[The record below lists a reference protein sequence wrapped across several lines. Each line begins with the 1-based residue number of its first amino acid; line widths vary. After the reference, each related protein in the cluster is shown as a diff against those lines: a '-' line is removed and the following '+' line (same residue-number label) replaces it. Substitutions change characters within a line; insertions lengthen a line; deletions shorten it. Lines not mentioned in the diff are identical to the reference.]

1 MFVLSAYLWYTDH
14 RDNEAVTAMCAKK
27 KTIPNKM
34 WRIAGESLRSQP
46 LSGLEQEQL
55 SNEFS
60 SYRSLRNGDDTLS
73 TWVTPAASR
82 LHQSAA
88 QTVAAFLCERYAGR
102 YEREAVVKVVSSA
115 ASIPAALVDRLVE
128 RQGFLL
134 GAALWLLDY
143 WKAHYRN
150 PNSYLS
156 LLPQEPDRE
165 VTFDIPFSEDLIHPW
180 DHVQRTMTVLFGR
193 DKEYRKEFRAL
204 LALIDDEGA
213 ADLRQRF
220 KAAFLDYM
228 DRALEVYTRLKPVDR
243 LPPPFLGASL
253 PDLNLLPENDIPP
266 SQRPEVISLLLGTEL
281 VCRPVAEIQE
291 QLHSR
296 KAAELLSGYGTDD
309 PYALCAAYLLLEREK
324 DALVNLNCL
333 TAVVIVCA
341 TRHLPWAQDDFEDRA
356 EPFELG
362 GPNYR
367 LRYEYHGPV
376 EDDEEPPPSQLMSE
390 AQLFFNA
397 TGVVFPRNQKPSED
411 LICWFISQGVEEQRA
426 RELAW
431 GAMFAYYT
439 EAGEYGWQ
447 ELDWPFDEG
456 DEEEEAFSAEPEESL
471 SDSLPAE
478 DHAAQ
483 IELLTRKVKELRGAL
498 HDAERAAGRMKDQL
512 RTVEQKSE
520 VDRAELAQL
529 RETLYQLRAGEN
541 PETEVSGSLVEL
553 PWQMKRRVAVFGG
566 HDSWR
571 KAVKPLLPGAR
582 FYDREDLPNLNIVR
596 GADVVWLQVNA
607 MSHKYYDRIIDA
619 ARKNGIPVR
628 YFGSASAKK
637 CAVQLALDELAAE
650 KRRDEV

>member
-1 MFVLSAYLWYTDH
+1 
-14 RDNEAVTAMCAKK
+14 MCAKK
-27 KTIPNKM
+27 KAIPNKM

-60 SYRSLRNGDDTLS
+60 SYRSLRRGDDTLS
-73 TWVTPAASR
+73 TWITPAASR

-88 QTVAAFLCERYAGR
+88 QTVAAFLCERYAGQ
-102 YEREAVVKVVSSA
+102 YEREDVVKVVSSA
-115 ASIPAALVDRLVE
+115 ASIPAALMDRIVE
-128 RQGFLL
+128 RQEFLL
-134 GAALWLLDY
+134 AAALWLLDY
-143 WKAHYRN
+143 WKAHYKN
-150 PNSYLS
+150 SNSYLS
-156 LLPQEPDRE
+156 LLPREPDRA

-180 DHVQRTMTVLFGR
+180 DHVQRTMTLLFGR
-193 DKEYRKEFRAL
+193 DKEYRKEFRVL
-204 LALIDDEGA
+204 LALIDDDA
-213 ADLRQRF
+213 ATDLRQRF
-220 KAAFLDYM
+220 KATFLDYT

-253 PDLNLLPENDIPP
+253 PDPNLLPEDAIPP
-266 SQRPEVISLLLGTEL
+266 FRRPEVISLLLGTEL
-281 VCRPVAEIQE
+281 ICRPVAEIQE

-296 KAAELLSGYGTDD
+296 KAAELLSGYSTDD

-333 TAVVIVCA
+333 TAVVTVCA
-341 TRHLPWAQDDFEDRA
+341 TRHLPWTQDNIENRA
-356 EPFELG
+356 VPFEPG
-362 GPNYR
+362 GPDYR
-367 LRYEYHGPV
+367 LRHEYHGPV

-397 TGVVFPRNQKPSED
+397 TGVVFPRNQKPSEN
-411 LICWFISQGVEEQRA
+411 LIRWFISQGVEEQRA

-447 ELDWPFDEG
+447 ELDWPFDERDG
-456 DEEEEAFSAEPEESL
+456 GEEPFSAEPEESL

-478 DHAAQ
+478 DYTAQ

-512 RTVEQKSE
+512 RAVEQKSE

-529 RETLYQLRAGEN
+529 RETLYWLRAGED
-541 PETEVSGSLVEL
+541 PETEDSGLLVEL
-553 PWQMKRRVAVFGG
+553 PWQVKRRVAVFGG

-571 KAVKPLLPGAR
+571 KAIKSLLPGAR
-582 FYDREDLPNLNIVR
+582 FYDRENLPDLNIVR

-607 MSHKYYDRIIDA
+607 MAHKYYDRIIDA
-619 ARKNGIPVR
+619 ARKNDIPVR

-637 CAVQLALDELAAE
+637 CAIQLALDELAAE
-650 KRRDEV
+650 KKAE